1 MFTGKECKQL
11 YGAWIDGST
20 AGISTRCPHPFG
32 DVQVSAAMNL
42 LFPIDPIK
50 RQEMIDQTP
59 QSSRKED
66 RENYVDTLIYELQG
80 YYDFPR
86 KK

>member
-1 MFTGKECKQL
+1 
-11 YGAWIDGST
+11 
-20 AGISTRCPHPFG
+20 
-32 DVQVSAAMNL
+32 MNL